1 MSSESKKSAFGF
13 HVDSLALKIEDT
25 DAELT
30 ERLTLYSVSES
41 DI

>member
-1 MSSESKKSAFGF
+1 MPSESKKSAFGF
-13 HVDSLALKIEDT
+13 HADSLALKIED